1 MITTTMA
8 TIANTT
14 NIEGTIAAVM
24 IPVSSICE
32 VEEVDDG
39 ESDEHVHEV
48 GTSILTVEFDVCT
61 RAVSFNST
69 RFNSR
74 TLLSQLKYPQT
85 SPSLN
90 SNERLKHFVWDG

>member
-14 NIEGTIAAVM
+14 NSEGTIAAVM

-32 VEEVDDG
+32 VEEVGDG
-39 ESDEHVHEV
+39 ESEEHAHEV
-48 GTSILTVEFDVCT
+48 GTSILTVEFDICT
-61 RAVSFNST
+61 REVSFNKT

-74 TLLSQLKYPQT
+74 ILWS
-85 SPSLN
+85 
-90 SNERLKHFVWDG
+90 H